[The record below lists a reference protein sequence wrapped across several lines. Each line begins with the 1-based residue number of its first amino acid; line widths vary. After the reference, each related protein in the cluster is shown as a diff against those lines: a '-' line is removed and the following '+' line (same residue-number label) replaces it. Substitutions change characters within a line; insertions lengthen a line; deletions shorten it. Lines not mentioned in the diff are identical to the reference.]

1 MFCSTIIPT
10 VGRPSLARAVQSVLA
25 QEAPFAFELIVVDDG
40 KRPLAPAKWRQSP
53 QVRIIKTEGRERGA
67 ARNVG
72 AAAARGSYLH
82 FLDDDDWLAAGGLA
96 VLQAAAQQRPDAALV
111 YGAAQLVD
119 RQGEPLIRLAPALR
133 GNVLAQVVAGEW
145 LPLQASLVR
154 ADAFWAIGGFDPLI
168 PGIEDMD
175 LLRRLALAG
184 EVASTPELAAFVGM
198 GAEDSTTDQT
208 GARLLGQAA
217 RERIFEDG
225 RAWARLW
232 ASADSPYWRGRIA
245 RAYLTSA
252 VWNGR
257 RGLGATAVS
266 RTMWGGVAAL
276 RALPDWGRRP
286 YWRALLHAHEGVAF
300 AQGRADG

>member
-1 MFCSTIIPT
+1 VQT
-10 VGRPSLARAVQSVLA
+10 VLE
-25 QEAPFAFELIVVDDG
+25 QEVPFAFELIVVDDG
-40 KRPLAPAKWRQSP
+40 KRPLLPAAWQQSP
-53 QVRIIKTEGRERGA
+53 QVQVIKTQQRERGA

-72 AAAARGSYLH
+72 AAIAKGTYLH

-96 VLQAAAQQRPDAALV
+96 ALQAAAQRQPEAVLV

-119 RQGEPLIRLAPALR
+119 RQGNRLLRLAPALR
-133 GNVLAQVVAGEW
+133 GNVLVQVVAGEW

-154 ADAFWAIGGFDPLI
+154 ADAFWGIGGFDPLI

-184 EVASTPELAAFVGM
+184 EVGSTPEMAAFVGM
-198 GAEDSTTDQT
+198 GEEDSTTDQA
-208 GARLLGQAA
+208 GSRLLGLAA

-225 RAWARLW
+225 RAWGRLW
-232 ASADSPYWRGRIA
+232 ASADGAYWRGRIA

-257 RGLGATAVS
+257 RGFGGTAVS
-266 RTMWGGVAAL
+266 RVLWGGAAAL